1 MCAPTLV
8 DPLVER
14 SLLIAIDGGGTG
26 TRIRLKRPGSDD
38 FYEAKSGPSSLT
50 LGVEQAW
57 GNICAALEQIVEQAG
72 IGVPE
77 LEGAHVAA
85 ALAGARNTVNRS
97 LFYNT
102 NPYGWRPLVMT
113 DGYAG
118 LIGALAGNPGT
129 VVAVGTGVAAHRML
143 AGGPTVSCSGWGFP
157 AGDEGGG
164 AWIGLNAVQYLL
176 TRLDGRE
183 RRASQMWEPL
193 LDLIGDEASAIE
205 SWLYPTNATRYASLA
220 PTVIAAATAGDAI
233 AREIL
238 YAAAGEIERTVTAL
252 DQHPA
257 ASGEPAESVVLI
269 GGLATAL
276 HPYLSRKLRQRLHPA
291 AGGNLDGVMLIL
303 TGMAPPEAATG
314 GEIATGEKQS

>member
-1 MCAPTLV
+1 MCAPSLTE
-8 DPLVER
+8 PLVER

-26 TRIRLKRPGSDD
+26 TRIRVKKPNSEE
-38 FYEAKSGPSSLT
+38 FFEAKSGPSSLT
-50 LGVEQAW
+50 LGVDQAW
-57 GNICAALEQIVEQAG
+57 DNISAALREILAQAG
-72 IGVPE
+72 IAPQE

-85 ALAGARNTVNRS
+85 ALAGARNTTNRS

-102 NPYGWRPLVMT
+102 NPYPWRPLVMT

-143 AGGPTVSCSGWGFP
+143 ANGRCISCSGWGFP

-176 TRLDGRE
+176 TRIDGRE

-193 LDLIGDEASAIE
+193 LRLIGGDAAAIE
-205 SWLYPTNATRYASLA
+205 SWLYPTSATRYATLA
-220 PTVIAAATAGDAI
+220 PVVIETAAAGDAV

-238 YAAAGEIERTVTAL
+238 YAAASEIERTVIAL
-252 DQHPA
+252 DQHEDTA
-257 ASGEPAESVVLI
+257 DMAAESVVLI

-276 HPYLSRKLRQRLHPA
+276 HPYLSRNLRQRLHPA

-303 TGMAPPEAATG
+303 TGMAPPEAATS
-314 GEIATGEKQS
+314 GENE